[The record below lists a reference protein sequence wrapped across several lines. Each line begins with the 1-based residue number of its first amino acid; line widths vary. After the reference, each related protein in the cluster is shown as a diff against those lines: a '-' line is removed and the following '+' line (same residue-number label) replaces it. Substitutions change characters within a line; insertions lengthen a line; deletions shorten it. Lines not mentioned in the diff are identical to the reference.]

1 MYSWKNFNSQNSLA
15 LIIWKNTIFSRF
27 WFSVMKRSSNHL
39 AKISWGNVSY
49 ITIGLLYLKTWSK
62 LQTQI
67 SKNGYLM
74 NPKILTDFVP
84 NQCLTHDQPNT
95 LFISTDPLL
104 HLVSS
109 LTQSLIWSASIKR
122 LFDPHLNP
130 KQKCCWKYFNFLSI
144 CWYTWRLTSNIHA
157 FSKKGSRWKPY
168 QKKARSKRLKH
179 FMKPNNALLILWY
192 FARAVELILIK

>member
-1 MYSWKNFNSQNSLA
+1 
-15 LIIWKNTIFSRF
+15 
-27 WFSVMKRSSNHL
+27 MKRSSNHL

-84 NQCLTHDQPNT
+84 NQRLPHDQPNT

-122 LFDPHLNP
+122 LFIHIWTQNKNAAGNTSTSYPLADIHDAKPP
-130 KQKCCWKYFNFLSI
+130 I
-144 CWYTWRLTSNIHA
+144 YTP
-157 FSKKGSRWKPY
+157 F
-168 QKKARSKRLKH
+168 QKRLMMETLSEKSSL
-179 FMKPNNALLILWY
+179 KTTEAIY
-192 FARAVELILIK
+192 EA